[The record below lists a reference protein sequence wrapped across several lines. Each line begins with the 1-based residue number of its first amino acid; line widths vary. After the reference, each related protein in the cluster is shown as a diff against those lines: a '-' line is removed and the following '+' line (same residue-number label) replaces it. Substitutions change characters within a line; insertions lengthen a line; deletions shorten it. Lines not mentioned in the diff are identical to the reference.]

1 LQVLSSAGVTAVGE
15 HNIALANEFLTAL
28 GQPPSNSA
36 IVSVPADDAAVDR
49 LTAAGVRFGV
59 RAGRVRVAFHL
70 YSTTADV
77 DLAVRA
83 LRG

>member
-1 LQVLSSAGVTAVGE
+1 VDAIGA
-15 HNIALANEFLTAL
+15 HNIGLANQFLAAMD
-28 GQPPSNSA
+28 QPPSNSA
-36 IVSVPADDAAVDR
+36 IVSVPADEAAVGR
-49 LTAAGVRFGV
+49 LHAAGVRFGM

-70 YSTTADV
+70 YSTAADV

>member
-1 LQVLSSAGVTAVGE
+1 MLAATGAAAIGA
-15 HNIALANEFLTAL
+15 HNIALANSFLTAL
-28 GQPPSNSA
+28 DQPPSNSA
-36 IVSVPADDAAVDR
+36 IVSVPADDAAVAR

-70 YSTTADV
+70 YSTADDV